1 MKRPYLLKK
10 RGKYWYYR
18 LAEEETFHSTGKT
31 AKNGA
36 ELFVIELIKQNKTD
50 TRHADRLTLREYA
63 DRYFI
68 WETCP
73 HVGRLVS
80 ERKSITK
87 RHVKEQRALLE
98 RNVFTDAIADVKIS
112 KLRRADILDFRTRL
126 LKRTDDKIRTVNKTV
141 GVLKTIFKEGIFRE
155 DLDRNP
161 VVGIGDINY
170 QQRETGIFTIEEL
183 RNLFPSDSLG
193 PWKDILDHSC
203 FLLAAA
209 TGMRKAEIL
218 ALRWE
223 NINFEKRFIR
233 IDTAWKSREEL
244 GLPKWDRIRVT
255 PILLFGDFV
264 MSRLT
269 NLHEQSI
276 RIATNDLV
284 FCYDDGSRLGDTWW
298 KKRFNSAM
306 EKAGIDKKARKLMP
320 HSFRHTLNTILI
332 DAGKDPAKV
341 RSVLGWRQEKT
352 QENYTHF
359 EVEHFKD
366 LTIE

>member
-10 RGKYWYYR
+10 RGQYWYYR
-18 LAEEETFHSTGKT
+18 LAEETTFHSTGIKT
-31 AKNGA
+31 KNRA
-36 ELFVIELIKQNKTD
+36 ELFVVESIKEKKTEG
-50 TRHADRLTLREYA
+50 ALAEGLTLREYA

-80 ERKSITK
+80 ERKSITR
-87 RHVKEQRALLE
+87 RHVKEQRALLD
-98 RNVFTDAIADVKIS
+98 RNVFTDALANMKIS
-112 KLRRADILDFRTRL
+112 KIRRADILDFRTRL
-126 LKRTDDKIRTVNKTV
+126 LKRTGDKIRTVNKTI

-155 DLDRNP
+155 DLERNP

-170 QQRETGIFTIEEL
+170 KQREIGIFTIEEL

-193 PWKDILDHSC
+193 PWKDIQDHTC
-203 FLLAAA
+203 FLLAAV

-244 GLPKWDRIRVT
+244 GLPKWDRVRNT
-255 PILLFGDFV
+255 PILLFEDIV
-264 MSRLT
+264 ISRLID
-269 NLHEQSI
+269 LQEQSI
-276 RIATNDLV
+276 RIAPDDLI

-298 KKRFNSAM
+298 KKRFSAAL
-306 EKAGIDKKARKLMP
+306 EKVGIDRKARNLMP

-341 RSVLGWRQEKT
+341 RSVLGWRHEKT
-352 QENYTHF
+352 QDNYTHF
-359 EVEHFKD
+359 DIEHFKD
-366 LTIE
+366 LRID